1 MGVKMSVE
9 AKTFPLAAPFSITGY
24 TFTELKCVWVTLD
37 EDGVVGRGEGTGSY
51 YLGED
56 QESLM
61 RSIKSIRIAVE
72 SGITREELGTL
83 LPIGGARNAVD
94 CAMWDWECKK
104 AGLSIWQLLDVEPQ
118 ELTTVATIGV
128 DTPELMAAKAVAW
141 KDFPALKVKLDNE
154 LVLERMGAIRSARPD
169 ATLII
174 DVNQGWSIAD
184 LVAYTPGLMDF
195 DVSFI
200 EQPLPRG
207 QDHDLVGY
215 QSPIP
220 LGGDE
225 SCLGLA
231 DYERVLDRYDVINI
245 KLDKC
250 GGLTEGLAI
259 VERATTEGNG
269 LMVGN
274 MTGTSLSMAPSYVLG
289 QFCRLV
295 DIDGPL
301 LLERDVQHGLEYRTG
316 GVVAIPTSALWG

>member
-1 MGVKMSVE
+1 
-9 AKTFPLAAPFSITGY
+9 
-24 TFTELKCVWVTLD
+24 
-37 EDGVVGRGEGTGSY
+37 
-51 YLGED
+51 
-56 QESLM
+56 
-61 RSIKSIRIAVE
+61 
-72 SGITREELGTL
+72 
-83 LPIGGARNAVD
+83 
-94 CAMWDWECKK
+94 
-104 AGLSIWQLLDVEPQ
+104 
-118 ELTTVATIGV
+118 
-128 DTPELMAAKAVAW
+128 
-141 KDFPALKVKLDNE
+141 
-154 LVLERMGAIRSARPD
+154 
-169 ATLII
+169 
-174 DVNQGWSIAD
+174 
-184 LVAYTPGLMDF
+184 
-195 DVSFI
+195 VSFI

-289 QFCRLV
+289 QFCRLI

-301 LLERDVQHGLEYRTG
+301 LLERDVQHGLEYRNG
-316 GVVAIPTSALWG
+316 GVVGIPTSELWG